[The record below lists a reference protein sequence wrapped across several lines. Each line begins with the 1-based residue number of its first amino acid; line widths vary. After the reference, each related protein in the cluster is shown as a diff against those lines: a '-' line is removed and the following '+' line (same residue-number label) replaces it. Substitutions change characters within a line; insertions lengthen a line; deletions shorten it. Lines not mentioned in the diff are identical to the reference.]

1 MKVDALAQLGA
12 QLARGAGAL
21 SFADEGGMGARLTLG
36 QIIKGRVLRSY
47 EGGRHLV
54 DFDGQQRVVDSA
66 VPLRADEVFHGRVLA
81 IGEKVQLQ
89 KLVSQTPVPD
99 AAGVPPKPRDADPTL
114 AALFERYRAQV
125 PPAQLDTAAALVARL
140 PQPQHAALAAL
151 VLAKLGLPLEPAWI
165 RALHARLNGERAGD
179 AQQPALRLETAA
191 PQPALLDAA
200 VQALAVALAGLMSP
214 PATSPGTAA
223 TTSAQPSASP
233 ASALAA
239 DGAPPQPQKQRGQSQ
254 PDFGARDTA
263 QRILNLPTPGAV
275 AHRLGT
281 LALVVDGRLLELDV
295 ALFDEAPDP
304 SPDDAAPDPMRHR
317 QIVIALETAAL
328 GRVEVRAQ
336 MVGTRMQLT
345 LATTSSEQTLALSL
359 HSPHLRQALQ
369 ALDWQLDSLNYVT
382 QHSEPRSGAV
392 HSVVEHIIN
401 PGSVSRIV

>member
-21 SFADEGGMGARLTLG
+21 SFADDGGMGARLTLG

-54 DFDGQQRVVDSA
+54 DFDGQQRIVDSA

-89 KLVSQTPVPD
+89 KLASPTPQTD
-99 AAGVPPKPRDADPTL
+99 STAVPPKPRDTEATL

-125 PPAQLDTAAALVARL
+125 PPAQLDSTAALVARL

-165 RALHARLNGERAGD
+165 RALHARLNGERAGG

-191 PQPALLDAA
+191 AQPALLDTA
-200 VQALAVALAGLMSP
+200 VQALAAAMAGLMSAP
-214 PATSPGTAA
+214 PASPETAA
-223 TTSAQPSASP
+223 TTAAQPSASP
-233 ASALAA
+233 VAALAA
-239 DGAPPQPQKQRGQSQ
+239 DGAPPQPKKQRGQSP

-295 ALFDEAPDP
+295 ALFDEAPD
-304 SPDDAAPDPMRHR
+304 DAAPDPMRHR

-345 LATTSSEQTLALSL
+345 LATTTSEQTLALSL
-359 HSPHLRQALQ
+359 HSQHLRQALQ